1 MSQVELPPYRGPRG
15 EVIEIPS
22 NSYDL
27 SIFSSKVGSHRD
39 EGMGVV
45 PGGSSSVSI
54 EELWP
59 DIDKLD
65 GATKEGT
72 SM

>member
-45 PGGSSSVSI
+45 PGGHPV
-54 EELWP
+54 
-59 DIDKLD
+59 
-65 GATKEGT
+65 
-72 SM
+72 